1 MIAQPPPVA
10 RRGGLPTLEMI
21 EMDHNTMTC
30 GCCGGSLPMQQVW
43 EARRHTAGD
52 CTGGVD
58 ENGRCFAFSDSD
70 WELHHKIINGVR
82 SAVKFLRS

>member
-1 MIAQPPPVA
+1 
-10 RRGGLPTLEMI
+10 
-21 EMDHNTMTC
+21 MDHNTMTC